1 MKSRPVPL
9 VVSVAQEGDE
19 TAGRILDEVARNLA
33 SIVETVLDKIGELPV
48 YPIGASSSRRPRERF
63 REPLSSSWPGA
74 VVTDTVTP
82 EPLDSVFLI
91 AREGLS

>member
-1 MKSRPVPL
+1 MKSRQ
-9 VVSVAQEGDE
+9 VSGVQEGDE
-19 TAGRILDEVARNLA
+19 TAAKILDEPARNLA
-33 SIVETVLDKIGELPV
+33 SIVEAVLDKIGELPV
-48 YPIGASSSRRPRERF
+48 YPTGGVFLAPTAGEVQGG
-63 REPLSSSWPGA
+63 PGA